1 MRISNRKLM
10 VFTAVIFALC
20 AAVTA
25 YFWFSGSGG
34 TQVVVT
40 VDGKVWGSYDLYAD
54 KRVVVGPEDGSW
66 HNTLEIKDGRAAI
79 VESDCDNQI
88 CVHTPALRED
98 LVGMIVC
105 LPHSLVVELREPF

>member
-1 MRISNRKLM
+1 MRISSRKLM
-10 VFTAVIFALC
+10 VVMAILFALC

-25 YFWFSGSGG
+25 LLLFSGSGG

-40 VDGKVWGSYDLYAD
+40 VDGKVWESYDLYD
-54 KRVVVGPEDGSW
+54 DRRVVIGPEDGSW

-88 CVHTPALRED
+88 CVHTPALREE

-105 LPHSLVVELREPF
+105 LPHSLVVELREPS